1 MAKKS
6 QVVRNERRKRTVK
19 KFAAKRAELQA
30 TLRSVKASPE
40 DKELAGKKLRK
51 LPRDSSRT
59 RVKNRCK
66 LTGRPRAYYRK
77 FGLSRLALR
86 ERAMRGELPGVT
98 KSSW

>member
-6 QVVRNERRKRTVK
+6 KIVKNEKRKKTVQQYAARRE
-19 KFAAKRAELQA
+19 ELKE
-30 TLRSVKASPE
+30 TLRSMKASPE
-40 DKELAGKKLRK
+40 EKEIAAKKLRK
-51 LPRDSSRT
+51 LPRDSSAT
-59 RVKNRCK
+59 RIVNRCQ

-86 ERAMRGELPGVT
+86 ERAMKGELPGVT